1 MRMRARDGGAWR
13 PGEALASA
21 VAWGT
26 GAAAGVLAGAFLTRV
41 GTQGAPG
48 PASVDASE
56 MTLVPALGGLAA
68 AVGRFAFSAVAALV
82 RGARSRQDRVS

>member
-1 MRMRARDGGAWR
+1 MRARDGGAWR

-21 VAWGT
+21 AAWGL
-26 GAAAGVLAGAFLTRV
+26 GAATGVLAGAFLTSV

-56 MTLVPALGGLAA
+56 MTLVPALAGAA
-68 AVGRFAFSAVAALV
+68 AATGRLAVSAVAAAV
-82 RGARSRQDRVS
+82 RGARSRQERVS